1 MNLIYS
7 TTIQDTYS
15 VYVECVYKDGQP
27 TTIYYAECDGWSSGM
42 YVIKPANTYCAALRI
57 LASLK

>member
-7 TTIQDTYS
+7 TTIEDTYS
-15 VYVECVYKDGQP
+15 VYSESVYKDGQP
-27 TTIYYAECDGWSSGM
+27 TTIYYAERNGWSSGM
-42 YVIKPANTYCAALRI
+42 YKIEPANTYYAALRI